1 MLVIRQNPFN
11 GKVNTRDLDITDEQ
25 VAAYEAGALLQNAF
39 PNLSAD
45 DREFYKTGIDNWEEM
60 FGEEAQMATSR
71 QRQDL
76 RSYKAT
82 YNKEAV
88 DRAIKKDPT
97 IKGKEA
103 KLIHRLLK
111 GRS

>member
-11 GKVNTRDLDITDEQ
+11 GNVNTRDLDITDEQ

-60 FGEEAQMATSR
+60 FGEEAQMA
-71 QRQDL
+71 
-76 RSYKAT
+76 K

-88 DRAIKKDPT
+88 DKAIKKDPKS
-97 IKGKEA
+97 KGKEA

-111 GRS
+111 GTS